1 MQRSKRL
8 NRKKMILSKN
18 KNKKIQMNKIK
29 S

>member
-8 NRKKMILSKN
+8 NRKKMILYKN